1 MYRLLSIKS
10 ETKME
15 GGWKEFQAE
24 TAGLFEVIA
33 REGFEC
39 WFFFLFSLLGCLI
52 SYFNAVMAG
61 ALLTG

>member
-1 MYRLLSIKS
+1 
-10 ETKME
+10 ME